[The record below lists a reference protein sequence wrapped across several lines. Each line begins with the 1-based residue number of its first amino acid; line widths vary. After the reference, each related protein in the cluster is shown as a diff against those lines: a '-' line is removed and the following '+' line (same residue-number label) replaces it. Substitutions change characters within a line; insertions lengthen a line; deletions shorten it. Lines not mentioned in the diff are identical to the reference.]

1 MKQHALAIRYTCV
14 LSIEKK
20 KARGRALK
28 RYYLRRYHLLSDSV
42 EKKKARGRA
51 LKPFSFCFES
61 TFWAFVEK
69 KKARG
74 RALKHEC

>member
-1 MKQHALAIRYTCV
+1 M
-14 LSIEKK
+14 
-20 KARGRALK
+20 K

-74 RALKHEC
+74 RALKLNLLLLIIVILSRRKEESPK